1 MEKSGLWMV
10 ITIWLHNLVKLVPLV
25 SYFWVPEYPDQKRTS
40 QGTPLTAAVAAAS
53 ANLRGS
59 REVVAIR
66 GSKAFTRN
74 AIYNSNKA
82 VAKIYIN
89 KSINKIRNIHISN
102 HIQTIYMK
110 K

>member
-1 MEKSGLWMV
+1 
-10 ITIWLHNLVKLVPLV
+10 
-25 SYFWVPEYPDQKRTS
+25 
-40 QGTPLTAAVAAAS
+40 
-53 ANLRGS
+53 
-59 REVVAIR
+59 VVAIR